1 MIQDRSLLI
10 DLTISC
16 WTGKKMDKKVSQEID
31 QAKNTKTKAGNYSKH
46 LLAGTDKL
54 EAVTKMVANIRNW
67 HYAQTL
73 PWSDSGSRLLPM
85 KNFFDYKQ
93 TLSYHEQEF
102 TSAVDDFLKDYPN
115 LVSAAAF
122 QLGDLFDRDEYPTV
136 DELRSKFKF
145 KYVFLPV
152 ADVSDFRVQV
162 GEESGAEL
170 KEQYEKFYTD
180 KLNEAMQE
188 TWDRLHDVLSKI
200 SERLSDSEEGTKKI
214 FRDSMFTNAMD
225 LCGMLTRLNVT
236 DDPKLEEARRKLE
249 KALAGVDAKDVRDD
263 EGLRKDV
270 KKRVDDILSAFD
282 F

>member
-1 MIQDRSLLI
+1 MIQDKSVLV
-10 DLTISC
+10 DVNISV

-54 EAVTKMVANIRNW
+54 DAVAKMVANIRNW

-85 KNFFDYKQ
+85 KNFFEYKQ

-102 TSAVDDFLKDYPN
+102 NDAVEDFLNEYPN

-122 QLGDLFDRDEYPTV
+122 QLGDLFDREEYPTAE
-136 DELRSKFKF
+136 ELRGKFKF

-152 ADVSDFRVQV
+152 ADTNDFRVQV
-162 GEESGAEL
+162 GEESGREL
-170 KEQYEKFYTD
+170 QEQYEKFYTD
-180 KLNEAMQE
+180 KLNGAMKE
-188 TWDRLHDVLSKI
+188 SWDRLHETLSKM
-200 SERLSDSEEGTKKI
+200 SERLADADDGEKKI

-236 DDPKLEEARRKLE
+236 DDPKLEQARKQLE
-249 KALAGVDAKDVRDD
+249 KAIAGVDAKDVRDD
-263 EGLRKDV
+263 EELRKSV
-270 KKRVDDILSAFD
+270 KDKVDDILKNFD

>member
-1 MIQDRSLLI
+1 MIQDKSVLV
-10 DLTISC
+10 DVNISV

-31 QAKNTKTKAGNYSKH
+31 AAKNTKTKAGNYSKH

-54 EAVTKMVANIRNW
+54 DTVTKMVANVRNW

-85 KNFFDYKQ
+85 KNFFEYKQ

-102 TSAVDDFLKDYPN
+102 NDAVEDFLKEYPN

-122 QLGDLFDRDEYPTV
+122 QLGDLFDRDEYPTAE
-136 DELRSKFKF
+136 ELRSKFKF

-152 ADVSDFRVQV
+152 ADTKDFRVQV
-162 GEESGAEL
+162 GDESAQEL

-180 KLNEAMQE
+180 KLNGAMKDAWE
-188 TWDRLHDVLSKI
+188 RLHETLTKF
-200 SERLSDSEEGTKKI
+200 SERLSDGEEGDKKI

-225 LCGMLTRLNVT
+225 LCNMLTRLNVT
-236 DDPKLEEARRKLE
+236 DDPKLEEARKKLE
-249 KALAGVDAKDVRDD
+249 KAIAGVDAKDVRDD
-263 EGLRKDV
+263 EDLRREV
-270 KKRVDDILSAFD
+270 KSKVDDILSSFD